1 GSQSHVEHAD
11 AVEKIAPESHIRAHH
26 EIAAVRK
33 TEILSFVVGAQR
45 HTLRSFVCEQHLS
58 AEYAQAGIGAEFAVN
73 LIEPVLAHQYVV
85 VSEDYIIAT
94 RGGDRRVARIA
105 QPAPALRQMARRF
118 WTQRGETFNDLSCLI
133 SRSVVNNNQLVIV
146 IAGEPLLIKT
156 PERPVERLR
165 AIARTNQHAD
175 FHPPFSTPFPINDN
189 SSAYSPVWR

>member
-1 GSQSHVEHAD
+1 
-11 AVEKIAPESHIRAHH
+11 
-26 EIAAVRK
+26 
-33 TEILSFVVGAQR
+33 
-45 HTLRSFVCEQHLS
+45 
-58 AEYAQAGIGAEFAVN
+58 
-73 LIEPVLAHQYVV
+73 
-85 VSEDYIIAT
+85 
-94 RGGDRRVARIA
+94 
-105 QPAPALRQMARRF
+105 F

-189 SSAYSPVWR
+189 SSAYSPVWRFPAFSSIESYDLPMTSCGAPEARISPPSKKKARLQRRSTAVIS